1 MSHSRTTTRCLGLLI
16 SAGLVAVL
24 TFADSS
30 DGAPP
35 KKDTRAPA
43 PKPVAP
49 APPRASLLT
58 SDLWRNAP
66 VSPATSAEIDQLI
79 AKELEHS
86 KVQPAPLTTDEQ
98 FIRRVSLD
106 LIGQL
111 PTPADVTNFVA
122 DKDSKKRAKLIDKL
136 LESDQFARH
145 WARYWRD
152 VIGAKVTDRR
162 AFLAARNFERWMTEQ
177 LNANKS
183 WGEITRTILTAEGG
197 VRFDD
202 PEKNGESFF
211 LLSHFGG
218 EAANDRAAETS
229 RVFLGIQIRCCQCHD
244 HPFDQWKQVQF
255 HELAGYFARLRE
267 RPVREGMKTVGFE
280 LISTPRGEHEMA
292 VKNNP
297 NNMQVAHPRFLDG
310 KATARELSDRERR
323 RALADAVVDKSNY
336 WFAGAYVNRI
346 WGTLM
351 GQSFYQPVDDMGPE
365 RKAVFGDVLVRL
377 ASSFR
382 GTNYDMKALFRVVMN
397 TQTYQRQTRLG
408 ESTDEHL
415 HFAASYPARL
425 RPDALWQ
432 SLVSAI
438 GQLGGR
444 APEGGAKPMGPFA
457 LMRLNP
463 LAFEFQQ
470 LFDFDP
476 SLKPD
481 EVEGSIAQ
489 ALMLMNNP
497 AINGKIKGN
506 GETPLAQILKD
517 HKEDDAALKALYQRT
532 LARQPTAKEL
542 DKCRSYIKKI
552 GNRAEAFEDI
562 QWTLINSTEFQ
573 TKR

>member
-1 MSHSRTTTRCLGLLI
+1 MSLSRNRGVAVLF
-16 SAGLVAVL
+16 SGLVAGIAGL
-24 TFADSS
+24 TLMDAS
-30 DGAPP
+30 DAAPP
-35 KKDTRAPA
+35 KKNTKTVAT
-43 PKPVAP
+43 KPVAP

-58 SDLWRNAP
+58 SDLWLNAP
-66 VSPATSAEIDQLI
+66 ISPATSAEIDQLI
-79 AKELEHS
+79 AKELEQT

-98 FIRRVSLD
+98 FVRRATLD

-111 PTPADVTNFVA
+111 PPPADVEKFVA
-122 DKDSKKRAKLIDKL
+122 DKDSHKRSKLIDKL
-136 LESDQFARH
+136 LDTEEFARH

-152 VIGAKVTDRR
+152 VIAAKATDRR
-162 AFLAARNFERWMTEQ
+162 AFVAARGFDVWMAEQ
-177 LNANKS
+177 IRSNKT
-183 WGEITRTILTAEGG
+183 WGEITRAIIMAEGG
-197 VRFDD
+197 VRFAE
-202 PEKNGESFF
+202 PEKSGEVFF
-211 LLSHFGG
+211 LISHSGG

-229 RVFLGIQIRCCQCHD
+229 RVFLGIQIRCAQCHD

-255 HELAGYFARLRE
+255 HELAGYYARLRE
-267 RPVREGMKTVGFE
+267 RPIRESMKTVGFE
-280 LISTPRGEHEMA
+280 LVSAPRGEHEMA

-310 KATARELSDRERR
+310 KVTVKELSDKDRR
-323 RALADAVVDKSNY
+323 RSLADAVVDKNNY
-336 WFAGAYVNRI
+336 WFAGAYVNRM
-346 WGTLM
+346 WGALM

-365 RKAVFGDVLVRL
+365 RKAVFGNVVVRL

-382 GTNYDMKALFRVVMN
+382 GTNYDMKGLFRVIMN

-415 HFAASYPARL
+415 HFAASYPSRL

-438 GQLGGR
+438 GQIGR
-444 APEGGAKPMGPFA
+444 APEGGGKPMGPFA
-457 LMRLNP
+457 MMRQNP

-489 ALMLMNNP
+489 VLMLMNNP
-497 AINGKIKGN
+497 TINGKMKGN
-506 GETPLAQILKD
+506 GQTPLAEILKE
-517 HKEDDAALKALYQRT
+517 HKDDEGALKALYQRT

-542 DKCRSYIKKI
+542 DKCRAYIKKI
-552 GNRAEAFEDI
+552 ANRNEAFEDI
-562 QWTLINSTEFQ
+562 QWTLVNSTEFQ